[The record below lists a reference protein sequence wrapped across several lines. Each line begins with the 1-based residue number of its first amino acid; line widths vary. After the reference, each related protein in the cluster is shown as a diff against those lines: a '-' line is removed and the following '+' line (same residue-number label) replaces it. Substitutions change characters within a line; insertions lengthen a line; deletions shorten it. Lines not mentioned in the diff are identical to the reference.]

1 MSRRSSLGLRE
12 MVKGKTRYTRVL
24 LKISGEGFCSE
35 NGRGIEKGDVDSIA
49 REIERASKIG
59 TEIAVVVGGGNIFRG
74 SKLNLSGIDR
84 TRADQLGMVATTMNA
99 LVLQGAL
106 ENLGLSACVQSA
118 ISIQQVVESYSQQVC
133 LKRLK
138 EGCIVI
144 LAGGTGNPYFTT
156 DTAAALRAVEIGANV
171 LLKATKVDGVY
182 SADPLTH
189 PEAKRYEELSYG
201 DVLSENL
208 KVMDATAITLCM
220 EHKLPIIVF
229 NLKRPR
235 NIERAVKGERIG
247 TYIGE

>member
-1 MSRRSSLGLRE
+1 MA
-12 MVKGKTRYTRVL
+12 KGKTRYKRVL

-35 NGRGIEKGDVDSIA
+35 KGRGIEKEDVDSVA
-49 REIERASKIG
+49 REIRQASKTG
-59 TEIAVVVGGGNIFRG
+59 AEIAVVVGGGNIFRG
-74 SKLNLSGIDR
+74 AKLNLSGVDR
-84 TRADQLGMVATTMNA
+84 TRADQLGMIATAINA

-106 ENLGLSACVQSA
+106 EDLGLSARVQSA
-118 ISIQQVVESYSQQVC
+118 ISIQQVVEPYCREVC

-182 SADPLTH
+182 SADPLIN
-189 PEAKRYEELSYG
+189 PEAKKYEELSYV
-201 DVLSENL
+201 DVLSKNL
-208 KVMDATAITLCM
+208 KVMDTTAITLCM
-220 EHKLPIIVF
+220 EHKLPVIVF

-235 NIERAVKGERIG
+235 NIERAIKGERIG
-247 TYIGE
+247 SYIGE

>member
-1 MSRRSSLGLRE
+1 M
-12 MVKGKTRYTRVL
+12 GKEKTLYTRVL

-35 NGRGIEKGDVDSIA
+35 NSRNIEKKDVDSLA
-49 REIERASKIG
+49 REIEQASKTG
-59 TEIAVVVGGGNIFRG
+59 AEIAIVVGGGNIFRG
-74 SKLNLSGIDR
+74 AKLNLSGVDR
-84 TRADQLGMVATTMNA
+84 ARADQLGMIATTINA

-118 ISIQQVVESYSQQVC
+118 INIQQVVEPYCRETC

-138 EGCIVI
+138 EGCIAI

-182 SADPLTH
+182 AADPLIN
-189 PEAKRYEELSYG
+189 PEAKKYEVLSYT
-201 DVLSENL
+201 DVLSKNL
-208 KVMDATAITLCM
+208 KVMDATAITLSM

-229 NLKRPR
+229 NLKKPR
-235 NIERAVKGERIG
+235 NIERAIKGERIG
-247 TYIGE
+247 SYIGE

>member
-1 MSRRSSLGLRE
+1 MSYKRI
-12 MVKGKTRYTRVL
+12 L

-35 NGRGIEKGDVDSIA
+35 NGCGIEKKEIDSVA

-74 SKLNLSGIDR
+74 SRLNLSGIDR
-84 TRADQLGMVATTMNA
+84 TRADQLGMIATTMNA

-106 ENLGLSACVQSA
+106 EDLGLSTCVQSA
-118 ISIQQVVESYSQQVC
+118 ISIQQFVEPYSQQEC
-133 LKRLK
+133 LKQLK

-182 SADPLTH
+182 SADPLTN
-189 PEAKRYEELSYG
+189 PEAKKYEELSCL
-201 DVLSENL
+201 DVLSKNL
-208 KVMDATAITLCM
+208 KIMDATAITMCM

-229 NLKRPR
+229 NLKKPR
-235 NIERAVKGERIG
+235 NIERVIKGERIG

>member
-1 MSRRSSLGLRE
+1 MLSAMSY
-12 MVKGKTRYTRVL
+12 KRVL

-35 NGRGIEKGDVDSIA
+35 NGRGIEKKDVDLIA
-49 REIERASKIG
+49 REIEQASKTG

-118 ISIQQVVESYSQQVC
+118 ISIQQVVESYSQQAC

-144 LAGGTGNPYFTT
+144 LGGGTGNPYFTT

-182 SADPLTH
+182 STDPLTH

>member
-1 MSRRSSLGLRE
+1 

-35 NGRGIEKGDVDSIA
+35 KNHGVEKEDVDSIA
-49 REIERASKIG
+49 SEIERGSKIG
-59 TEIAVVVGGGNIFRG
+59 AEIAVVVGGGNIFRG
-74 SKLNLSGIDR
+74 SRLNLSGVDR
-84 TRADQLGMVATTMNA
+84 TRADQLGMIATTINA

-106 ENLGLSACVQSA
+106 EDLGLSACVQSA
-118 ISIQQVVESYSQQVC
+118 IGIQEVIEPYSQQVC
-133 LKRLK
+133 MERLK

-156 DTAAALRAVEIGANV
+156 DTAAALRAMEIGANV

-182 SADPLTH
+182 SADPLTN
-189 PEAKRYEELSYG
+189 PEAKKYEELSYI
-201 DVLSENL
+201 DVLSKNL
-208 KVMDATAITLCM
+208 KIMDTTAITLCM

-235 NIERAVKGERIG
+235 NIERAIKGERIG